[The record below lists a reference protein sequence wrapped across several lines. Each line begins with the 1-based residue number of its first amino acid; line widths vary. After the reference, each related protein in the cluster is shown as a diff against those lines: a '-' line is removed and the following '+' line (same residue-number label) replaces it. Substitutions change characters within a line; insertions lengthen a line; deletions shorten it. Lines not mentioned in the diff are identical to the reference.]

1 MFPSPP
7 EESAVLRRFSMGVD
21 TEEVFRLLLPAGAYL
36 CIERCLF
43 LSLRLSGLGLLLMGT
58 TAGLLLRTPLR
69 LRLRL

>member
-1 MFPSPP
+1 
-7 EESAVLRRFSMGVD
+7 MGED

-69 LRLRL
+69 LRLWRRSFWGRRSLR